1 MVTFIV
7 SLSEVA
13 RHNLG
18 GSVMLWIDT
27 KTDED
32 ARRRSES
39 QWTPVWTEHE
49 DGSAS
54 AVVQG
59 PEKVDGLFWGDAI
72 KEVQNDPYA
81 RLAMAQRQLP
91 LPGAFREMA
100 LARRAIIRQL
110 RKDGK
115 SFDDDLR
122 QLHFWAA
129 LNSWSVPYS
138 EALHE
143 PGYNVLESTPY
154 AKLAEL
160 DLSYDVIGSEE
171 LRDLTKTDRKI
182 MREAWGEPKTH
193 TTAHKLY
200 GSLWHEQER
209 KLVEMRAKHRTVLIG
224 EIGAL
229 ARPEAAEPSVPDA
242 SPPRSLFARIFGR

>member
-1 MVTFIV
+1 MNLT
-7 SLSEVA
+7 EVA
-13 RHNLG
+13 RHELG

-32 ARRRSES
+32 VRRSSEA
-39 QWTPVWTEHE
+39 QWTPVWTEHK

-54 AVVQG
+54 AVVPG
-59 PEKVDGLFWGDAI
+59 TEKVDGLFWADAI

-81 RLAMAQRQLP
+81 RLAMAHRHLP
-91 LPGAFREMA
+91 APGAFREMA
-100 LARRAIIRQL
+100 FARRAIIRQL
-110 RKDGK
+110 RKDGR

-138 EALHE
+138 EALQG

-154 AKLAEL
+154 ARLAEL
-160 DLSYDVIGSEE
+160 DLSYEVIGNEE
-171 LRDLTKTDRKI
+171 LPDLTKTDRKI
-182 MREAWGEPKTH
+182 MREAWGEPKSH

-200 GSLWHEQER
+200 ASLWNEQER
-209 KLVEMRAKHRTVLIG
+209 KLVEIRAKHRTTLIG
-224 EIGAL
+224 GISAL
-229 ARPEAAEPSVPDA
+229 ARPEAAEQSVPDA
-242 SPPRSLFARIFGR
+242 PPPRSLFARLFGR